1 MLSQK
6 VIWQNVLTSNLIIEL
21 CSREED
27 ESREYL
33 ESID

>member
-21 CSREED
+21 CGREED